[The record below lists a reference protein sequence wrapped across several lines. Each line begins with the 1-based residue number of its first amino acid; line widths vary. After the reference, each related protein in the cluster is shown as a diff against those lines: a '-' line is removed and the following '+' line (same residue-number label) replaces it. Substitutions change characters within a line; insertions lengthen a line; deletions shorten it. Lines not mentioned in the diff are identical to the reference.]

1 MRVPL
6 RSSPRRRGF
15 PVDEDTSPW
24 STALTFSRSLT
35 LTLKGLFVLFLFG
48 VLVWI
53 APLDRTLQV
62 VLSVSLPPLGAAC
75 VIRGVLLGLSG
86 LKLHLLLPRRSS
98 CRESTA
104 LRLQQLL
111 GIYTIGQFF
120 TNFIPTSVGGDVM
133 KVREMSLA
141 GYPLPDATWSV
152 FLERLTGIL
161 AVYGIA
167 MFALLPGTGLPE
179 TFGLADWRYPLLGA
193 GLVPLPLLGYLY
205 RKGVPPGLASLAD
218 RLLDWQFLPDRLT
231 SLEGQVSR
239 KTFTVVLGVS
249 LVYHSTRVL
258 FLGLLAMSVGRTAS
272 LWGLLGA
279 IPIITFISLLPL
291 SLGSLGLREGAI
303 TFCLTALGLTPPEA
317 FGVALLSRFI
327 GVGVSVVGGIVYLLR
342 PMPEDPSPSGPR
354 TGGTPPADD
363 SAAGPDGSRA

>member
-1 MRVPL
+1 M
-6 RSSPRRRGF
+6 
-15 PVDEDTSPW
+15 
-24 STALTFSRSLT
+24 SRSLT
-35 LTLKGLFVLFLFG
+35 LTLKGLFVLSLFG
-48 VLVWI
+48 VLIWI
-53 APLDRTLQV
+53 APLDRTLHV

-86 LKLHLLLPRRSS
+86 FKLHLLLPRRSS
-98 CRESTA
+98 RDSAA

-141 GYPLPDATWSV
+141 GYPLSDATWSV

-167 MFALLPGTGLPE
+167 MVALLPGTGLPE
-179 TFGLADWRYPLLGA
+179 TFGLADWRHPLLGA
-193 GLVPLPLLGYLY
+193 GLVPLPVLVYLY
-205 RKGVPPGLASLAD
+205 ARGFPPWLTSTVD
-218 RLLDWQFLPDRLT
+218 RVMGWQTFLPDRLT
-231 SLEGQVSR
+231 SLEGRVSSG
-239 KTFTVVLGVS
+239 TFTVVLGVS
-249 LVYHSTRVL
+249 VVYHSTRVL
-258 FLGLLAMSVGRTAS
+258 FLGSLVMSVGRSVS

-279 IPIITFISLLPL
+279 IPIITFISLLPV

-317 FGVALLSRFI
+317 FGVALLSRLI
-327 GVGVSVVGGIVYLLR
+327 GVGVSLVGGIVYLLR
-342 PMPEDPSPSGPR
+342 PIPEDDLPGSPGDR
-354 TGGTPPADD
+354 GARPADD
-363 SAAGPDGSRA
+363 PAAGT